1 MNRMDFNFKDH
12 EREQAWAYLHDQ
24 LEHYYQDP
32 KSVHAAPSLDLGK
45 IQGYVGKYIF
55 EDPIPVQKALDHVIR
70 GMRQYTVHT
79 PHPGY
84 YGLYN
89 PRPVFPGIL
98 ADTITATFN
107 PQLAAWSHA
116 PFANEVEN
124 YLVRQFGLKFG
135 LPPGKI
141 DGVFTS
147 GGAEANLTALLTAI
161 NHKYPGYGD
170 TGLLGLEKQPVL
182 YCSEESHHSVA
193 KAAKNMGLGL
203 RNVRPIPTN
212 DNFEMQPGVL
222 EATIEKDLAQGLDP
236 FLVVATAGTTGTG
249 VMDPLEG
256 MAAMAKKY
264 GLWFHVDAAYGGA
277 IILVEKYKHVLN
289 GIELADSI
297 TFDAHKWMSNPMS
310 TSLYIT
316 AHPDIL
322 SKTFGMATDYM
333 PKEGAHMEI
342 LDPYSHSI
350 QWSRRFIGLR
360 LYLSLLVFGW
370 KGYAEVITHQ
380 IRMGKRLK
388 ELLLENDWNI
398 YNQTDLPVICFGKAE
413 FKQDDRLALNVCS
426 KVLASGKAWISVYRA
441 GAVNGL
447 RACITNYDTQNED
460 LEELVEVLNLS
471 VNDL

>member
-1 MNRMDFNFKDH
+1 MDFNFTDQ
-12 EREQAWAYLHDQ
+12 ERRNTWSYLHDL
-24 LEHYYQDP
+24 LERYYQNP
-32 KSVHAAPSLDLGK
+32 KDVKAAPLLDLEK
-45 IQGYVGKYIF
+45 IQDHTRRFSF
-55 EDPIPVQKALDHVIR
+55 EQALPINEALDHVIE
-70 GMRQYTVHT
+70 GLKQYTVHT

-124 YLVRQFGLKFG
+124 YLVRRFGLKFG
-135 LPPGKI
+135 LPADKI

-161 NHKYPGYGD
+161 NHKFPGYGD
-170 TGLLGLEKQPVL
+170 TGLLGLEKKPVL

-203 RNVRPIPTN
+203 QNVRSIPTN
-212 DNFEMQPGVL
+212 ENFEMIASLL
-222 EATIEKDLAQGLDP
+222 EESIEKDLGNGLAP
-236 FLVVATAGTTGTG
+236 FMVVATAGTTGTG
-249 VMDPLEG
+249 VMDPLPQI
-256 MAAMAKKY
+256 ATLAQRY
-264 GLWFHVDAAYGGA
+264 DLWFHVDAAYGGA
-277 IILVEKYKHVLN
+277 IALVEHYKHLLD
-289 GIELADSI
+289 GIGSADSI

-316 AHPDIL
+316 AHPGIL

-333 PKEGAHMEI
+333 PKEGAHMAI

-370 KGYAEVITHQ
+370 KGYEKVITHQ
-380 IRMGKRLK
+380 VHMGKRLK
-388 ELLLENDWNI
+388 ELLLENDWHI
-398 YNQTDLPVICFGKAE
+398 YNQTDLPVICFGKPGFE
-413 FKQDDRLALNVCS
+413 QDDGLALNVCS
-426 KVLASGKAWISVYRA
+426 KVLASGKAWISVYKA

-460 LEELVEVLNLS
+460 LEELVEVLNRS
-471 VNDL
+471 VRSE